1 MDQRDKKILLLH
13 GWGGKKEKH
22 WLNDV
27 QKELLQHHYDVRF
40 PKIPN
45 AYNPHKDKWVNYIED
60 YLLDFQPN
68 IVVAHSLGVLTWWH
82 LYHKN
87 HYKLK
92 RLIAVAPPTFASFPS
107 KMSTFFPL
115 PDITFNQDI
124 QTIIYAQDDPN
135 IDQKNIQILAK
146 QMNSGLVIK
155 SEGEHLDHYA
165 KVEKLPEVLEIISQ
179 S

>member
-1 MDQRDKKILLLH
+1 MNKTKVLLLH

-22 WLNDV
+22 WLSYV
-27 QKELLQHHYDVRF
+27 EKELLARHYDVSF

-45 AYNPHKDKWVNYIED
+45 QYNPNKDKWLRYIEN
-60 YLLDFQPN
+60 YLLDFQVD
-68 IVVAHSLGVLTWWH
+68 IVIAHSLGVLTWWH

-87 HYKLK
+87 HYQVKQ
-92 RLIAVAPPTFASFPS
+92 LIAVAPPTFASFPS

-115 PDITFNQDI
+115 PNITFDEGI

-135 IDQKNIQILAK
+135 IEPQTIKKLALK
-146 QMNSGLVIK
+146 MKSRLVVK

-165 KVEKLPEVLEIISQ
+165 KVENLPELLEIIGQ
-179 S
+179 P